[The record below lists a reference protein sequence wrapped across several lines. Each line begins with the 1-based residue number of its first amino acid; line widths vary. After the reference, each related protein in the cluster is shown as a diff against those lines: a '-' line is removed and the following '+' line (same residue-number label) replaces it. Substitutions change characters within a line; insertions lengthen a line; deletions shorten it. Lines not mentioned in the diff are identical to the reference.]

1 MGKDCCR
8 ASRQGARFYNLKESE
23 GMQCLT
29 SQGCAGRKRK
39 QARILRVKK
48 VYAEGS
54 RRPGGCRHAE
64 DARLSVTWEI
74 PSAANRLVEDT
85 PPPLLAA
92 CPGSVPAR
100 CSPRASAAGSLLPP
114 PRRKDGPLPPAT
126 TGPMAQPRP
135 GLGLAPSLLG
145 EMTPFDTSLYIHLT
159 LACIPQRYS
168 IKVGSGRYFL
178 WFLCSNEDLGGKTT
192 KPRGGGA
199 MASTSVCPQIDTSKP

>member
-8 ASRQGARFYNLKESE
+8 ANRQGARFYNLKESE

-48 VYAEGS
+48 VYTEGS
-54 RRPGGCRHAE
+54 RRPGGCRRAE
-64 DARLSVTWEI
+64 DARLSVTWET

-92 CPGSVPAR
+92 CPESVPAR

-114 PRRKDGPLPPAT
+114 PPSK
-126 TGPMAQPRP
+126 AQGRTAASGHHRTHGTASTWP
-135 GLGLAPSLLG
+135 
-145 EMTPFDTSLYIHLT
+145 
-159 LACIPQRYS
+159 
-168 IKVGSGRYFL
+168 GSGSL
-178 WFLCSNEDLGGKTT
+178 T
-192 KPRGGGA
+192 PRGN
-199 MASTSVCPQIDTSKP
+199 DTI